1 MVVCT
6 LFYIDVI
13 SSFHLSEEKLQI
25 PFPFI
30 VLQKENINTIQLHS
44 AEVELCTAVWMVVFC
59 FKFWLVRRRGREN
72 VRSVRRRGREEVHSV
87 RRRGRE

>member
-1 MVVCT
+1 
-6 LFYIDVI
+6 
-13 SSFHLSEEKLQI
+13 
-25 PFPFI
+25 
-30 VLQKENINTIQLHS
+30 
-44 AEVELCTAVWMVVFC
+44 MVVFC